1 MKKPISHFF
10 ELKKKQIDTFLAAS
24 PHPSG
29 GTGKNDRCAGGTLKI
44 QHRFSVKNTLLNG
57 EHYNCGYTT
66 HRDHNASQ
74 NILAL
79 GLDGLG
85 VSPRSLRL

>member
-57 EHYNCGYTT
+57 EHYNEIEPLFG
-66 HRDHNASQ
+66 
-74 NILAL
+74 
-79 GLDGLG
+79 G
-85 VSPRSLRL
+85 VHFGIARKGEGEIF